1 LGDNVVVEVPCTVNG
16 KGAKPILQEPPPL
29 AIRGLIHCI
38 KAYEQLT
45 IEAAVERDRN
55 TALMALVTH
64 PLCPGA
70 AGSEKLLEELLELNR
85 ADLDGWD

>member
-1 LGDNVVVEVPCTVNG
+1 M
-16 KGAKPILQEPPPL
+16 
-29 AIRGLIHCI
+29 HCV

-55 TALMALVTH
+55 AALMALVTH